1 MSSLLSTPILAMLD
15 GSWVFVYGTAPDG
28 RILIAR
34 PDGHTDVTTWTRLV
48 VPAESP
54 PAADDEARDLLDES
68 IELCRILGVSTA
80 GDYDLLEAARAVV
93 AERDR
98 LRALPLDASS

>member
-1 MSSLLSTPILAMLD
+1 MSTLLAAPIHATPD
-15 GSWVFVYGTAPDG
+15 GRPVRIFGMEPDG

-48 VPAESP
+48 VPAELSLI
-54 PAADDEARDLLDES
+54 ADDEARDLLDES

-80 GDYDLLEAARAVV
+80 GEYDLLEAARDVV

-98 LRALPLDASS
+98 LRALLDASS